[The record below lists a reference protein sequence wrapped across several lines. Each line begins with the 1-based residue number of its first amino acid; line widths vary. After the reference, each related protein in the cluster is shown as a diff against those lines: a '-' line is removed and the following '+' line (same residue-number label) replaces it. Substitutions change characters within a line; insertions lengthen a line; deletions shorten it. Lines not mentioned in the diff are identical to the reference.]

1 MKIFATKLLKF
12 LDIMQIVVGLFRNIR
27 KFNTKLARL

>member
-12 LDIMQIVVGLFRNIR
+12 LDIMQIVVGLFRNII
-27 KFNTKLARL
+27 KFNIKLSRL

>member
-12 LDIMQIVVGLFRNIR
+12 LDIMQIVVGLFRNII
-27 KFNTKLARL
+27 KFNTKLVRL

>member
-12 LDIMQIVVGLFRNIR
+12 LDIMQIVLGLFRNIIN
-27 KFNTKLARL
+27 FNTKLMFL